1 MSETARRA
9 AGRAPALDRLD
20 LGKLADKLPEEIS
33 GGQAQRVAAA
43 RALVSSSAGRA
54 RRISD
59 QHCASRRAV
68 GQIVALLSLILRPEF
83 GNGGFAIALLA
94 AAAIVA
100 LAARLP
106 PSSLMRIYGARPYQ
120 AGDLAQFDRITTE
133 LARRAGLRRA
143 PRATSCRAC
152 CSARSRWAPPVYLP
166 SRSPRAC
173 LRRLTMREVAA
184 VLAREVAHAQRGD
197 LLVLGIA
204 DWISRFAQ
212 AGYYIGLALAALNIL
227 RGISGGEAVSWLS
240 VALLILAPALMTLLQ
255 LAMSSAREIDAD
267 RAAALLTGDSLGVAS
282 AVSRLDLSPGS
293 PLDDLMP
300 PVPARKVPLPS
311 MLRYPP
317 PSARRIARLNAFQ
330 APPMPPLDIAEGPRI
345 SLIGV
350 GPIEMRPRYRWPGV
364 WF

>member
-1 MSETARRA
+1 MTIEGETSPSRPAERGTYLTNMA
-9 AGRAPALDRLD
+9 QAGAL
-20 LGKLADKLPEEIS
+20 LA
-33 GGQAQRVAAA
+33 GF
-43 RALVSSSAGRA
+43 
-54 RRISD
+54 
-59 QHCASRRAV
+59 
-68 GQIVALLSLILRPEF
+68 VALLALILRPEF
-83 GNGGFAIALLA
+83 GNGGLAIALLA

-100 LAARLP
+100 LAARLSP
-106 PSSLMRIYGARPYQ
+106 LNLMRIYGARPYQ

-143 PRATSCRAC
+143 PRVYVVPSMLL
-152 CSARSRWAPPVYLP
+152 SAFSIGSSRLFAIAVTEGL
-166 SRSPRAC
+166 

-197 LLVLGIA
+197 LLVFGIA

-240 VALLILAPALMTLLQ
+240 VALLTLAPALMTQLQ
-255 LAMSSAREIDAD
+255 FALSSAREIDAD
-267 RAAALLTGDSLGVAS
+267 RAAALLTGDALGVAS
-282 AVSRLDLSPGS
+282 AVSRLDPSPGT
-293 PLDDLMP
+293 PLDDLLP

-317 PSARRIARLNAFQ
+317 PSDRRIARLNAFQ

>member
-1 MSETARRA
+1 MTMEAETSPSRPVERGAYLTNIA
-9 AGRAPALDRLD
+9 QAGTL
-20 LGKLADKLPEEIS
+20 LA
-33 GGQAQRVAAA
+33 GF
-43 RALVSSSAGRA
+43 
-54 RRISD
+54 
-59 QHCASRRAV
+59 
-68 GQIVALLSLILRPEF
+68 VALLALILRPEF
-83 GNGGFAIALLA
+83 GNGGIAIALLT

-100 LAARLP
+100 LATRIA
-106 PSSLMRIYGARPYQ
+106 PSSLMRIYGARPYE

-143 PRATSCRAC
+143 PRIYVVPSMLL
-152 CSARSRWAPPVYLP
+152 SAFSMGSSRQFAIAVTEGL
-166 SRSPRAC
+166 

-197 LLVLGIA
+197 LVVLGIA

-212 AGYYIGLALAALNIL
+212 AGYYVGLALAALNIL

-255 LAMSSAREIDAD
+255 LALSSAREIDAD

-282 AVSRLDLSPGS
+282 AVSRLDPIPGS
-293 PLDDLMP
+293 ALDDLLP

-317 PSARRIARLNAFQ
+317 PSDRRIARLNAFQ

>member
-1 MSETARRA
+1 MTMEAETSPSRPVERGAYLTNIA
-9 AGRAPALDRLD
+9 QAGTL
-20 LGKLADKLPEEIS
+20 LA
-33 GGQAQRVAAA
+33 GF
-43 RALVSSSAGRA
+43 
-54 RRISD
+54 
-59 QHCASRRAV
+59 
-68 GQIVALLSLILRPEF
+68 VALLALILRPEF
-83 GNGGFAIALLA
+83 GNGGIVIALLTA
-94 AAAIVA
+94 GAIVV
-100 LAARLP
+100 LATRIA
-106 PSSLMRIYGARPYQ
+106 PSSLMRVYGARPYE

-143 PRATSCRAC
+143 PRIYVVPSMLL
-152 CSARSRWAPPVYLP
+152 SAFSMGSSRQFAIAVTEGL
-166 SRSPRAC
+166 

-197 LLVLGIA
+197 LVVLGIA

-212 AGYYIGLALAALNIL
+212 AGYYVGLALAALNIL
-227 RGISGGEAVSWLS
+227 RGISGGETVSWLS

-255 LAMSSAREIDAD
+255 LGLSSAREIDAD
-267 RAAALLTGDSLGVAS
+267 RAAALLTGDFLGVAS
-282 AVSRLDLSPGS
+282 AVSRLDPIPGS
-293 PLDDLMP
+293 ALDDLLP

-317 PSARRIARLNAFQ
+317 LSDRRIARLNAFQ

>member
-1 MSETARRA
+1 MGSS
-9 AGRAPALDRLD
+9 RL
-20 LGKLADKLPEEIS
+20 
-33 GGQAQRVAAA
+33 
-43 RALVSSSAGRA
+43 
-54 RRISD
+54 
-59 QHCASRRAV
+59 
-68 GQIVALLSLILRPEF
+68 
-83 GNGGFAIALLA
+83 FAIA
-94 AAAIVA
+94 V
-100 LAARLP
+100 
-106 PSSLMRIYGARPYQ
+106 
-120 AGDLAQFDRITTE
+120 TE
-133 LARRAGLRRA
+133 GL
-143 PRATSCRAC
+143 
-152 CSARSRWAPPVYLP
+152 
-166 SRSPRAC
+166 

-212 AGYYIGLALAALNIL
+212 AGYYIGLALAALNTL

-267 RAAALLTGDSLGVAS
+267 RAAALLTGDALGVAS

-293 PLDDLMP
+293 PLDDLTP

>member
-1 MSETARRA
+1 MRLVRSRPVERGAYLTNIAQ
-9 AGRAPALDRLD
+9 AGAL
-20 LGKLADKLPEEIS
+20 LA
-33 GGQAQRVAAA
+33 GF
-43 RALVSSSAGRA
+43 
-54 RRISD
+54 
-59 QHCASRRAV
+59 
-68 GQIVALLSLILRPEF
+68 VALLALILRPEF
-83 GNGGFAIALLA
+83 GNGGFAIALLT

-106 PSSLMRIYGARPYQ
+106 PSNLMRIYGARPYQ

-143 PRATSCRAC
+143 PRVYVVPSMLL
-152 CSARSRWAPPVYLP
+152 SAFSMGSSRLFAIAVTEGL
-166 SRSPRAC
+166 

-197 LLVLGIA
+197 LLVFGIA

-240 VALLILAPALMTLLQ
+240 VALLILAPALMTQLQ
-255 LAMSSAREIDAD
+255 LALSSAREIDAD
-267 RAAALLTGDSLGVAS
+267 RAAALLTGDALGVAS

>member
-1 MSETARRA
+1 MTIEGETSPSRPVERGAYLTNIAQAGVLLA
-9 AGRAPALDRLD
+9 AF
-20 LGKLADKLPEEIS
+20 
-33 GGQAQRVAAA
+33 
-43 RALVSSSAGRA
+43 
-54 RRISD
+54 
-59 QHCASRRAV
+59 
-68 GQIVALLSLILRPEF
+68 VALLALILRPEF
-83 GNGGFAIALLA
+83 GHGALVIALLT

-100 LAARLP
+100 LAARIA

-120 AGDLAQFDRITTE
+120 AGDLPQFDRITTE
-133 LARRAGLRRA
+133 LARRAGLRRP
-143 PRATSCRAC
+143 PRVYVVPSMLL
-152 CSARSRWAPPVYLP
+152 SAFSMGSSRQFDIAVTEGL
-166 SRSPRAC
+166 

-197 LLVLGIA
+197 LLVFGIA

-212 AGYYIGLALAALNIL
+212 AGYYIGLALAVLNIL

-240 VALLILAPALMTLLQ
+240 IALLILAPALMTLLQ
-255 LAMSSAREIDAD
+255 FALSSAREIDAD

-282 AVSRLDLSPGS
+282 AVSRLELSPGS

-317 PSARRIARLNAFQ
+317 PSDRRIARLNAFQ

>member
-1 MSETARRA
+1 MTMEVETRPSRPVERGAYLTNIAQAGTLLA
-9 AGRAPALDRLD
+9 AFVTL
-20 LGKLADKLPEEIS
+20 LA
-33 GGQAQRVAAA
+33 
-43 RALVSSSAGRA
+43 
-54 RRISD
+54 
-59 QHCASRRAV
+59 
-68 GQIVALLSLILRPEF
+68 LILRPEF
-83 GNGGFAIALLA
+83 GNGGIVIALLTA
-94 AAAIVA
+94 VAIGA
-100 LAARLP
+100 LATRIA
-106 PSSLMRIYGARPYQ
+106 PSSLMRIYGARPYE

-143 PRATSCRAC
+143 PRIYVVPSMLL
-152 CSARSRWAPPVYLP
+152 SAFSMGSSRQFAIAVTEGL
-166 SRSPRAC
+166 

-197 LLVLGIA
+197 LVVLGIA

-212 AGYYIGLALAALNIL
+212 AGYYVGLALAALNIW

-240 VALLILAPALMTLLQ
+240 VALLIAAPALMTLLQ
-255 LAMSSAREIDAD
+255 LALSSAREIDAD

-282 AVSRLDLSPGS
+282 AVSRLDLIPGS
-293 PLDDLMP
+293 ALDDLLP

-317 PSARRIARLNAFQ
+317 PSGRRIARLNAFQ

>member
-1 MSETARRA
+1 MMIEGETSPSRPVERGAYLTNIA
-9 AGRAPALDRLD
+9 QAGAM
-20 LGKLADKLPEEIS
+20 LA
-33 GGQAQRVAAA
+33 GFA
-43 RALVSSSAGRA
+43 
-54 RRISD
+54 
-59 QHCASRRAV
+59 
-68 GQIVALLSLILRPEF
+68 ALLALILRPEF
-83 GNGGFAIALLA
+83 GSGALVVALFT
-94 AAAIVA
+94 AAAIVG
-100 LAARLP
+100 LAARIA

-143 PRATSCRAC
+143 PRIYVVPSLLLSAFSMGTSRLFAIG
-152 CSARSRWAPPVYLP
+152 VTEGL
-166 SRSPRAC
+166 
-173 LRRLTMREVAA
+173 LRRLTMREVSA

-197 LLVLGIA
+197 LLVFGIA
-204 DWISRFAQ
+204 DWISRFSH
-212 AGYYIGLALAALNIL
+212 AGYYSGLALAALNIL
-227 RGISGGEAVSWLS
+227 RGISGGEPVSWLS

-255 LAMSSAREIDAD
+255 LALSSAREFDAD
-267 RAAALLTGDSLGVAS
+267 RAAALLTGDALGVAS
-282 AVSRLDLSPGS
+282 AVSRLDPSPGT

-317 PSARRIARLNAFQ
+317 PSDRRIARLNAFQ